1 VGYAELFSLSKE
13 DVLSAVKDY
22 PDAEKIL
29 IEYGRRRLNQNM
41 SKSSINSS
49 KNSIMKCTYQNGA
62 TTQQHNLLNSNSN
75 DLCKSCG
82 LGHFFDNT
90 EHTPIVNEIINGHMG
105 TASNLR
111 YLENNFESDI
121 ELGLINEEMQRG
133 LSTDM
138 LGFPSSKSEIII
150 NAINSADIN
159 KNTHKE
165 DQLQTYLS
173 ESEDIYLNGVLENL
187 ETIQKNL

>member
-1 VGYAELFSLSKE
+1 MGYAELFSLSKE

-49 KNSIMKCTYQNGA
+49 KNSILKCAFPNG
-62 TTQQHNLLNSNSN
+62 TTQQHNLLNLNSN
-75 DLCKSCG
+75 YFCKSCG
-82 LGHFFDNT
+82 LANFFESND
-90 EHTPIVNEIINGHMG
+90 HHQLANEMGNGHMG
-105 TASNLR
+105 TSNNLR

-138 LGFPSSKSEIII
+138 LGFPSTKSDIIL
-150 NAINSADIN
+150 NAINTPDIN
-159 KNTHKE
+159 KITQKE
-165 DQLQTYLS
+165 EQLQSYLN
-173 ESEDIYLNGVLENL
+173 ESEDFYLNGVLECL
-187 ETIQKNL
+187 ESIEKNL

>member
-22 PDAEKIL
+22 PEAEKIL

-41 SKSSINSS
+41 SKSSMNSS
-49 KNSIMKCTYQNGA
+49 KNSILKCTFQNG
-62 TTQQHNLLNSNSN
+62 TMQQHNLLSLNSN
-75 DLCKSCG
+75 DFCKSCG
-82 LGHFFDNT
+82 LGHLFDNN
-90 EHTPIVNEIINGHMG
+90 EHNQIANEMGHGHTG
-105 TASNLR
+105 TTSNLR

-138 LGFPSSKSEIII
+138 LGFPATKSDLII

-159 KNTHKE
+159 KITQKE
-165 DQLQTYLS
+165 DQLQTYLN
-173 ESEDIYLNGVLENL
+173 ESEDLYMSGVLDSL